1 MDAAPDLRQR
11 CALRH
16 RRMPRPRRTKVSV
29 QRLRQKLREL
39 HPRHELVR
47 FVHRLKDLL
56 QAAFAHAHA
65 THESPSTG
73 QQSAASGS
81 ATAEPSTRLT
91 HRYQHPPSSPLPPP
105 RQTPPG
111 YQSIRCVTPSEHEE
125 GLHDHPPPGV
135 PYQQYFPFRSY
146 EDLRAAEEHRYNLRE
161 QQAIEELREAR
172 RRASSGLSYQR
183 LVANGW

>member
-1 MDAAPDLRQR
+1 MAVQTFAAP
-11 CALRH
+11 APSFS
-16 RRMPRPRRTKVSV
+16 RMPPPRSKKRPV
-29 QRLRQKLREL
+29 QRLRQKLRDL

-47 FVHRLKDLL
+47 FVHKLKGLL
-56 QAAFAHAHA
+56 HAVFVHAHA
-65 THESPSTG
+65 THDSSTD
-73 QQSAASGS
+73 QKSAS
-81 ATAEPSTRLT
+81 ATPADAEPDARLALHH
-91 HRYQHPPSSPLPPP
+91 HRDSPLPPP

-125 GLHDHPPPGV
+125 GLHDDPPPGV

-146 EDLRAAEEHRYNLRE
+146 EDLRAAEEHRYHLRE

-183 LVANGW
+183 LVGDHW